1 MVLNNPDAKT
11 EVFLRVWG
19 EEKKSSLD
27 KMKPQLDIENWIVH
41 TGFFAFH
48 KQLKACFS
56 LAIVLGKALSQ
67 ALGFPLE
74 YPSTLLASLLIL

>member
-1 MVLNNPDAKT
+1 MQRLKY
-11 EVFLRVWG
+11 FLEFG
-19 EEKKSSLD
+19 GKKKKSSLD
-27 KMKPQLDIENWIVH
+27 KPKPQLDIENWIVH